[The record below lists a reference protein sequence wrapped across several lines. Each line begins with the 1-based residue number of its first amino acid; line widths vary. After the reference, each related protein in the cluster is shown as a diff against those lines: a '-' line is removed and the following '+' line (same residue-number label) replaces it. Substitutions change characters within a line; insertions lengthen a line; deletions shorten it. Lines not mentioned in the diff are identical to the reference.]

1 MMTEKPNR
9 VEEGKHLWALIGKSE
24 SALALNVF
32 FDERVK
38 ARFDALRYFMSLVQ
52 DDIEIMVTAWEAEEA
67 EAKA

>member
-9 VEEGKHLWALIGKSE
+9 VEEGKHLWILIGKAK

-32 FDERVK
+32 SNEQVK
-38 ARFDALRYFMSLVQ
+38 ARFDTLRYFISLIQ
-52 DDIEIMVTAWEAEEA
+52 NDTEAMVIAWEAEEA